1 VTDSIPSDHAA
12 VDSYRVEL
20 ESVGRTRRP
29 QLPLPAAV
37 DCEVG
42 DVVDLTVFGDRLYAA
57 VVSNLAGESTVQGAF
72 ANRRLARAQEGENL
86 LRAALDE
93 RGFGP
98 GTTLVFDVVTEG
110 HAYGL
115 REPGSRVVY
124 EAADPPNSSLADI
137 ARSLDE

>member
-12 VDSYRVEL
+12 VDSYRVTV
-20 ESVGRTRRP
+20 ESVGRTSRP
-29 QLPLPAAV
+29 QIELPDDVDAAV
-37 DCEVG
+37 G
-42 DVVDLTVFGDRLYAA
+42 DIVELTVFGDRLYAE
-57 VVSNLAGESTVQGAF
+57 VVSNLSGERAIQGAF
-72 ANRRLARAQEGENL
+72 ANRRQARQGDGENL
-86 LRAALDE
+86 LRSALDE

-115 REPGSRVVY
+115 REPGNRVVY

-137 ARSLDE
+137 ARSLEE